1 MTRISATGISDK
13 VTGDK
18 VTESSGTPRRLSSPR
33 HSVTLS
39 PTKGFTLLEMLV
51 VLVVMAIGMSAVAL
65 AFRPDARRPL
75 ALEAERLA
83 LLLEQAR
90 EESQLSGTSLAWEW
104 HAGGYAFVRRDL
116 TDNGPEWLP
125 VVDDDIYRAR
135 TLPGGATIR
144 QVHADNGLVPEGGR
158 VVLNVDGV
166 QRLEIQLSL
175 QEARTQVVSEPD
187 GRGFQ
192 VLAGTAGS

>member
-1 MTRISATGISDK
+1 
-13 VTGDK
+13 
-18 VTESSGTPRRLSSPR
+18 
-33 HSVTLS
+33 
-39 PTKGFTLLEMLV
+39 MLV

-90 EESQLSGTSLAWEW
+90 EESQLSGTSLALEW
-104 HAGGYAFVRRDL
+104 HAGGYTFVRRDL

-135 TLPGGATIR
+135 TLPGGATIL
-144 QVHADNGLVPEGGR
+144 QVRADNGLVPEGGR
-158 VVLNVDGV
+158 VGLNIDGV

-192 VLAGTAGS
+192 VLADAAGS

>member
-1 MTRISATGISDK
+1 MTRISAIGISDK

-18 VTESSGTPRRLSSPR
+18 VTESSGMPRRPSSPR
-33 HSVTLS
+33 YPVTPL
-39 PTKGFTLLEMLV
+39 PQKGFTLLEMLV

-75 ALEAERLA
+75 AQEAERLA

-104 HAGGYAFVRRDL
+104 RAGGYTFVRRDL

-144 QVHADNGLVPEGGR
+144 QVRADNGLVPEGGR
-158 VVLNVDGV
+158 VALNVDGV

-192 VLAGTAGS
+192 VLADAAGS